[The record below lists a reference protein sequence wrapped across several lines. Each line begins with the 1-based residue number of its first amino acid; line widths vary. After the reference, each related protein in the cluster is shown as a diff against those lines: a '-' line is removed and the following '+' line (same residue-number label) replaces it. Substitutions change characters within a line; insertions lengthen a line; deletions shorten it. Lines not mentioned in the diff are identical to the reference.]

1 MRKEL
6 FLAMTDDMDVPENV
20 HECVFSDSLIDY
32 LLESG
37 DDIGTIGEMVSHIST
52 VAAFRIALMAMRAGC
67 GHVAA
72 DSFVLDKG
80 TALNVFVDNCIDV
93 PLICGVTYAA
103 KKMGLPLTY
112 WYYSA
117 KYGKYLPMM
126 A

>member
-1 MRKEL
+1 MRKEF

-37 DDIGTIGEMVSHIST
+37 DDIGMI
-52 VAAFRIALMAMRAGC
+52 AAFRIALMAMRAGC

-80 TALNVFVDNCIDV
+80 TALNVFVDNCIDM